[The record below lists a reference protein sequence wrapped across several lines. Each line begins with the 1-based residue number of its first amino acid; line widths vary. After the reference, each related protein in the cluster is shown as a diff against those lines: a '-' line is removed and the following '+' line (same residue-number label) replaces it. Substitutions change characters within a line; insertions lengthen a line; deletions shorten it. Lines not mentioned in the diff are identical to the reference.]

1 MRLIIRL
8 CLPFGNYATHVI
20 ETANEFS
27 WTNLKQKISDKFKL
41 SKTNFF
47 LKFNKDG
54 FIVIIE
60 MHVFFI
66 FEKGESL

>member
-20 ETANEFS
+20 ETCNEFS
-27 WTNLKQKISDKFKL
+27 WTELKQKISDKFKL
-41 SKTNFF
+41 FKSKFF

-54 FIVIIE
+54 FIVKILI
-60 MHVFFI
+60 
-66 FEKGESL
+66 